1 MALIKCFKYLE
12 FLIFSEKSHTPGYI
26 LEPCTVIEIFG
37 LPVLPEPRYILGQP
51 DLGWETLDWV
61 YFGTP
66 CTGIN
71 SEALCNLTCSSSCSS
86 WSRNWSPSW
95 SSSTWSRLLFWSATW
110 SRFSSCSSIF
120 RPRSCSG
127 STISGSPRFPNLR
140 KFLRTRVVYLD
151 NITSSINY
159 SSVYSYVNNNI
170 SPNQGRVS
178 RLNNIV
184 FKLLLYVRNNISYY
198 RRNSALT
205 GN

>member
-1 MALIKCFKYLE
+1 MLQ
-12 FLIFSEKSHTPGYI
+12 
-26 LEPCTVIEIFG
+26 IFG
-37 LPVLPEPRYILGQP
+37 ISNIFWKIPYSWIYFG
-51 DLGWETLDWV
+51 TLYCNRNFWTPCIARTQI

-184 FKLLLYVRNNISYY
+184 FKLLLYVSNNISYY